1 MPPLSI
7 RGFFIHNTDYGST
20 YQIHSNIHISIEIKC
35 GCTFVQPSK
44 TTKDFV
50 INPTKYPPH
59 SILFITMN
67 RYGFPFLDY
76 ISFFDLLYNSNIVLF
91 VSTQILSIIY
101 YLCSKPGRKMA
112 EVETF
117 KVKRSTRISEVLL
130 EPQTVS
136 IFKHQ
141 ILITFNNFVLL
152 LFIQVEPELS
162 RELTISFLLQV

>member
-1 MPPLSI
+1 MQRHLNAAPVYQVSSFTI
-7 RGFFIHNTDYGST
+7 RTTGLRTKYILT
-20 YQIHSNIHISIEIKC
+20 YIYIYRNKMWVYI
-35 GCTFVQPSK
+35 CTTYSK

-50 INPTKYPPH
+50 INPTKYPSH

-91 VSTQILSIIY
+91 VSTKMLCIIF

-136 IFKHQ
+136 N
-141 ILITFNNFVLL
+141 TTNN
-152 LFIQVEPELS
+152 IQ
-162 RELTISFLLQV
+162 